1 MMDRKKKIRIIQLSL
16 LVIGTIIIF
25 LTYSDKNK
33 NFNEQIISKETQE
46 KVNERLADQS
56 QDGDVFYNIEYSGLD
71 LAGNRYILKSKEA
84 INSKANEEIT
94 KMKSVEANFFFKDDT
109 ILRVKSEKGIYNNKT
124 LDMVFTDNV
133 DAFYEEN
140 ELFATKA
147 EYSNSKSFLIISG
160 DVKVKSNQGTIV
172 ADSLL
177 FDIKKQ
183 TLNIAS
189 LDNDKINASIN
200 LKWKKDLEF

>member
-1 MMDRKKKIRIIQLSL
+1 ML
-16 LVIGTIIIF
+16 
-25 LTYSDKNK
+25 
-33 NFNEQIISKETQE
+33 
-46 KVNERLADQS
+46 
-56 QDGDVFYNIEYSGLD
+56 
-71 LAGNRYILKSKEA
+71 
-84 INSKANEEIT
+84 
-94 KMKSVEANFFFKDDT
+94 SVEANFFFKDDT

-133 DAFYEEN
+133 EAFYEEN

-160 DVKVKSNQGTIV
+160 DEKVKSNQGTIV

-189 LDNDKINASIN
+189 LDNDKINASVN
-200 LKWKKDLEF
+200 LK

>member
-1 MMDRKKKIRIIQLSL
+1 MDRKKKIRIIQLSL
-16 LVIGTIIIF
+16 LLIGTIIIF

-33 NFNEQIISKETQE
+33 NFNEQIISKEAQE

-133 DAFYEEN
+133 EAFYEEN

-189 LDNDKINASIN
+189 LDNDKINASVN
-200 LKWKKDLEF
+200 LK

>member
-33 NFNEQIISKETQE
+33 NFNEQIISKAAQE
-46 KVNERLADQS
+46 KVNERLADQT

-133 DAFYEEN
+133 EAFYEEN

-200 LKWKKDLEF
+200 LK

>member
-33 NFNEQIISKETQE
+33 NFNEQIISKAAQE

-133 DAFYEEN
+133 EAFYEEN

-200 LKWKKDLEF
+200 LK

>member
-1 MMDRKKKIRIIQLSL
+1 MDRKKKIRIIQLSL
-16 LVIGTIIIF
+16 LLIGTIIIF

-33 NFNEQIISKETQE
+33 NFNEQIISKAAQE
-46 KVNERLADQS
+46 KVNERLADQT

-133 DAFYEEN
+133 EAFYEEN

-200 LKWKKDLEF
+200 LK

>member
-16 LVIGTIIIF
+16 LLIGTIIIF

-33 NFNEQIISKETQE
+33 NFNEQIISKAAQE
-46 KVNERLADQS
+46 KVNERLADQT

-133 DAFYEEN
+133 EAFYEEN

-189 LDNDKINASIN
+189 LDNDKINASVN
-200 LKWKKDLEF
+200 LK

>member
-1 MMDRKKKIRIIQLSL
+1 MDRKKKIRIIQLSL
-16 LVIGTIIIF
+16 LLIGTIIIF

-133 DAFYEEN
+133 EAFYEEN

-189 LDNDKINASIN
+189 LDNDKINASVN
-200 LKWKKDLEF
+200 LK

>member
-33 NFNEQIISKETQE
+33 NFNEQIISKAAQE

-109 ILRVKSEKGIYNNKT
+109 ILRVKSEKGIYNNNT

-133 DAFYEEN
+133 EAFYEEN
-140 ELFATKA
+140 KLFATKA

-189 LDNDKINASIN
+189 LDNDKINASVN
-200 LKWKKDLEF
+200 LK

>member
-1 MMDRKKKIRIIQLSL
+1 MDRKKKIRIIQLSL

-133 DAFYEEN
+133 EAFYEEN

>member
-1 MMDRKKKIRIIQLSL
+1 MDRKKKIRIIQLSL
-16 LVIGTIIIF
+16 LLIGTIIIF

-33 NFNEQIISKETQE
+33 NFNEQIISKAAQE

-133 DAFYEEN
+133 EAFYEEN

-200 LKWKKDLEF
+200 LK

>member
-124 LDMVFTDNV
+124 VDMVFTDNV
-133 DAFYEEN
+133 EAFYEEN

-200 LKWKKDLEF
+200 LK